1 MRLIVTGGAGF
12 IGSNFIHRA
21 IKHGHQII
29 NIDCLTY
36 ASSIT
41 NLTAFQKNKNYSF
54 LKIDIRDRDLV
65 RSAIH
70 EAQPDGLVHLAAE
83 SHVDRSIDSPSDFIT
98 TNILGTFNLLEAFRD
113 YYYGVT
119 KAKSPKFLHVST
131 DEVYGSLGNDGLFTE
146 NTPYSPNSP
155 YASSKASSDHL
166 ARAWYKTYGVPTII
180 SNCSNNYGPFQFP
193 EKLIP
198 VILMKA
204 LSFEPIPIYGDG
216 LNVRDWLYVEDHA
229 EALLQILEHGK
240 VGEKYNIGGKN
251 EITNLD
257 LTRELCKILDIKKPG
272 KSSYSNLITFVQDR
286 PGHDRRYA
294 IDSSKIEKELNWKA
308 KTSLKD
314 GLEKTVDWY
323 LENQNWVSEIKSE
336 QKVGSRLGLG

>member
-12 IGSNFIHRA
+12 IGSNFIHNA
-21 IKHGHQII
+21 MKYGHQII

-36 ASSIT
+36 ASSIR

-54 LKIDIRDRDLV
+54 LKIDIRDKDLV
-65 RSAIH
+65 KNVIH

-113 YYYGVT
+113 YYNGVIET
-119 KAKSPKFLHVST
+119 KSPKFLHVST

-166 ARAWYKTYGVPTII
+166 ARAWYKTYGIPTII

-229 EALLQILEHGK
+229 EALLQILKHGK
-240 VGEKYNIGGKN
+240 AGEKYNIGGKN

-257 LTRELCKILDIKKPG
+257 LTRELCKLLDIKKPG

-308 KTSLKD
+308 KTSLKE

-323 LENQNWVSEIKSE
+323 LENQNWVNEITLE
-336 QKVGSRLGLG
+336 QQLGSRLGLG